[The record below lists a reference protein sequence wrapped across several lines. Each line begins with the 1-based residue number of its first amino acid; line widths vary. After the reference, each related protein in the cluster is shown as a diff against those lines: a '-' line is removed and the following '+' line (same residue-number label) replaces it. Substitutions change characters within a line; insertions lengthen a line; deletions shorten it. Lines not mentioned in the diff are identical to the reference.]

1 MMNPPYVRNLT
12 ERRTCPHEWRSVQTG
27 VMFEVWQERRGFRRG
42 HWDAYEILAVLPNL
56 KDYRCRAMAIIRHL
70 RTGRVFQEPLGKVWN
85 GLDAGNLDGYLVGWT
100 DHTAKAILRHNRRA
114 KR

>member
-1 MMNPPYVRNLT
+1 MLNPPYVRNLT
-12 ERRTCPHEWRSVQTG
+12 QRRTCQHEWRNVETG
-27 VMFEVWQERRGFRRG
+27 IIFQVLQERRGARSN
-42 HWDAYEILAVLPNL
+42 WDAFEILAVLPTL
-56 KDYRCRAMAIIRHL
+56 EARQRALAIIRHL
-70 RTGRVFQEPLGKVWN
+70 RTGRTFTEPLGKVWN